1 MTTTMRRPLAART
14 LAALLAATFGLAAPL
29 AATAQ
34 TVKIGLIGSLTG
46 PHSGWDVP
54 ASEGLRMAVSEI
66 NAQGGFTVGG
76 KKYSFA
82 VSEEDAQSKPDVAA
96 AAAQKLLSDD
106 DIRIVFGILTST
118 PGMAAAVPIGKAK
131 VLYVGGFTSL
141 DTLIGK
147 PGNELFFRALDSD
160 GIAAAPF
167 VQETVKELGVK
178 KIGMLFPN
186 EDVSKSIV
194 KAYQPLFEKAGVQVP
209 IVEYFQPGTSDF
221 APVLRK
227 FQRQGL
233 DGLFIGYSDP
243 DAEAIV
249 RQSLEVGDLPTKFI
263 YRGGSGAPAAK
274 YASRI
279 DGFAWQ
285 ILTRDLE
292 TASDAKVKAWIERY
306 KAFAKKDVTATTYW
320 ALTFYDT
327 LFMLT
332 QAMQAAGSTT
342 DAKAIAAKLR
352 GMKYD
357 GVRQM
362 QFDPQGFARTD
373 IDIGFIKG
381 GKTFSVPAHLQ

>member
-1 MTTTMRRPLAART
+1 VAKLKHRHLLAVLVLTTALGILTT
-14 LAALLAATFGLAAPL
+14 LAAQAE
-29 AATAQ
+29 

-66 NAQGGFTVGG
+66 NAAGGFTVAG
-76 KKYSFA
+76 KRYSFA
-82 VSEEDAQSKPDVAA
+82 IVEEDAQSKPDAAA

-106 DIRIVFGILTST
+106 DIHAVFGVLTST

-141 DTLIGK
+141 DTLIGT
-147 PGNELFFRALDSD
+147 PGHELFLRALDSD
-160 GIAAAPF
+160 AIAAGPF
-167 VQETVKELGVK
+167 VQEVVKEFGVK
-178 KIGMLFPN
+178 KIGMLLPN

-194 KAYQPLFEKAGVQVP
+194 KTYQPLFEKAGVQVLM
-209 IVEYFQPGTSDF
+209 VEYFQPGTTDF

-249 RQSLEVGDLPTKFI
+249 RQSLEVGDLPTRFI

-285 ILTRDLE
+285 ILTRDLD
-292 TASDAKVKAWIERY
+292 TASDPKVKGWIDRY
-306 KAFAKKDVTATTYW
+306 KAFTKKDVTPTTYW
-320 ALTFYDT
+320 ALAFYDT
-327 LFMLT
+327 LFMLAR
-332 QAMQAAGSTT
+332 AMEAADSVT
-342 DAKAIAAKLR
+342 DAKAIASKLQ
-352 GMKYD
+352 GMHYD
-357 GVRQM
+357 GVRAM
-362 QFDPQGFARTD
+362 NFDAQGHARTD

-381 GKTFSVPAHLQ
+381 RKAYSSPAHIQ